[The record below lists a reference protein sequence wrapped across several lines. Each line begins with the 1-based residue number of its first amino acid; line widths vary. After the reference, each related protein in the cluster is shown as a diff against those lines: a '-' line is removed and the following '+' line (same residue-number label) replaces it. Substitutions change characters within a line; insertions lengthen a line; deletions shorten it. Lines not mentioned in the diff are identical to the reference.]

1 MRRGRDPGRA
11 LGRAPQGVRHPQG
24 RRLASEADIIA
35 FCRERLAHYKC
46 PDAVAFGALPKTST
60 GKVQKSR
67 LREPEWAGHER
78 GIN

>member
-1 MRRGRDPGRA
+1 MSAGASARRRSSRSAQARSAD
-11 LGRAPQGVRHPQG
+11 
-24 RRLASEADIIA
+24 EADITA
-35 FCRERLAHYKC
+35 FCRERIAHYKC
-46 PDAVAFGALPKTST
+46 PDAVVFGELPKTST